1 MSQYD
6 NIPDPREG
14 TDPQLLQRADGQ
26 GHLLEREPEP
36 ARPYLRDNVALVDQ
50 ALNRAHADLLARLF
64 PGDVERAVRGAEL
77 QELEIGFDYRRR
89 ALEMAV
95 ETKLQAIEEICNHA
109 LVTGKGEIRRKRQE
123 FFAEQKVL
131 LQRTMDDCAER
142 FHAQLERRFDAL
154 ARLKVLRIRE
164 REEQRLNDAI
174 DRFHDM
180 LSDLTDDFIDIIRER
195 VRRDRSNG

>member
-1 MSQYD
+1 MSQFDD
-6 NIPDPREG
+6 NPHTQNTGDA
-14 TDPQLLQRADGQ
+14 QLPQRADRQ

-50 ALNRAHADLLARLF
+50 ALHRAHGNLVARLF

-77 QELEIGFDYRRR
+77 QQLEIGFDYRRR

-123 FFAEQKVL
+123 FFAEQKLL
-131 LQRTMDDCAER
+131 LQVAMDDCAER

-154 ARLKVLRIRE
+154 ARLRVPRVRE

-180 LSDLTDDFIDIIRER
+180 LGDLTEDFIDIIRER
-195 VRRDRSNG
+195 VHRDGSDR